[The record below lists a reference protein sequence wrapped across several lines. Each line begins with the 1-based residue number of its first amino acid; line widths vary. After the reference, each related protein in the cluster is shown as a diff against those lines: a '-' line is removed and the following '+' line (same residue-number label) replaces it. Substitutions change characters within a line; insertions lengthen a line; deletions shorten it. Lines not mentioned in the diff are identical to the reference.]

1 MVRRRSGE
9 RRYDVNVP
17 ATGPHL
23 RHPYVER
30 KPGVCGGAPVIRGT
44 RFPVRSVVSYV
55 LRQGMT
61 PEEMVRQWRHLTLAQ
76 VYAAISFYYDHKAE
90 IDRDIRAEKRAFERL
105 TRAG

>member
-1 MVRRRSGE
+1 MARM
-9 RRYDVNVP
+9 P
-17 ATGPHL
+17 AAGPHL
-23 RHPYVER
+23 KHPSVVR

-44 RFPVRSVVSYV
+44 RFPVRSVVEYV

-76 VYAAISFYYDHKAE
+76 VYAALSYYYDHKVE
-90 IDRDIRAEKRAFERL
+90 IDRDIRAERRAFERL